1 MTKRSPLD
9 LLQKWHVSQYWARQ
23 QPLLTRTA
31 FLVLLRLLDR
41 QNTKTGRCDPSA
53 IGLCEEMGLSERGVR
68 GAFKELE
75 SRGALKRCRVAKRAR
90 NQFLIFSVDEIG
102 QNQRLA
108 KLKLRAGARTGVQ
121 PVAVPAAV
129 NCRIN
134 VKRSAPEQIK
144 ETIKKNDKA
153 ENMEATGPTPLVD
166 IGGRAVRQID
176 LGEFER
182 RAVKVF
188 ERKGYG
194 YEGLLMIPAEKL
206 EQTFVSYRDGIKSFG
221 QSIGDLLDAYILS
234 QG

>member
-75 SRGALKRCRVAKRAR
+75 SRGALKRRHVAKRAR
-90 NQFLIFSVDEIG
+90 NQFLIFSVDEIA
-102 QNQRLA
+102 QNQRLT

-134 VKRSAPEQIK
+134 LKRTAPEQIK

-153 ENMEATGPTPLVD
+153 ENMEATGPTSLVG

-194 YEGLLMIPAEKL
+194 YEGLLMIPAGKF
-206 EQTFVSYRDGIKSFG
+206 EQTFESYRDGIKSFG

>member
-75 SRGALKRCRVAKRAR
+75 NRGALKRRHVAKRAR

-108 KLKLRAGARTGVQ
+108 KLKPRAGARTGLQ
-121 PVAVPAAV
+121 PVAGPPAV
-129 NCRIN
+129 RCRIN
-134 VKRSAPEQIK
+134 LKRTAPEQIK
-144 ETIKKNDKA
+144 ETIKKNDKT
-153 ENMEATGPTPLVD
+153 ENMKMTGPTSLENV
-166 IGGRAVRQID
+166 GGKAARQID

-182 RAVKVF
+182 RIVKVF

-194 YEGLLMIPAEKL
+194 YEGLLMLRAGKL
-206 EQTFVSYRDGIKSFG
+206 EQSFVSYRDGIRSFG
-221 QSIGDLLDAYILS
+221 QSIGDLLDAYIDS
-234 QG
+234 QE